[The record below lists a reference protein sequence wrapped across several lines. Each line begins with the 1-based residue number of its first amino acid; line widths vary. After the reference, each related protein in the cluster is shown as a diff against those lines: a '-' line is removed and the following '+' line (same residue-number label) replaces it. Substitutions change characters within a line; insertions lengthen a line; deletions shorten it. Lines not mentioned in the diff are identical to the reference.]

1 MKSNKKDEEEIEL
14 KMLLQVVSD
23 KGLKTL
29 TIDELIRLRTLL
41 EAKEYGDN
49 KKAYKSKKKLL
60 KQINTAMYDIHRPRR
75 FL

>member
-1 MKSNKKDEEEIEL
+1 MNSNKKDEEEIEL
-14 KMLLQVVSD
+14 RMLLQIVSD

-60 KQINTAMYDIHRPRR
+60 KQINTAMYDVHRPRR